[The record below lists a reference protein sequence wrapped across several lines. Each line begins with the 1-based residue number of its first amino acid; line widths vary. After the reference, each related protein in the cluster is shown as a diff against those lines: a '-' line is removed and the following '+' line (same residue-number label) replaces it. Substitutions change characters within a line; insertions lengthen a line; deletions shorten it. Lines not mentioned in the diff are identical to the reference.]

1 MNILYHLTILPPEMP
16 ECDAVLQEIEAL
28 RGHFGGDMIYLNPNR
43 PLRARR
49 LPLRLPRLVFGIHK
63 LSQLRNRE
71 RDLDIHHLFNPD
83 PFPFP
88 VLRALRRPIVYSLT
102 GGVEDGES
110 NSLSKGAIPRA
121 RHNVAFFASCAAI
134 TVADERS
141 LERLR
146 SWNLG
151 NGVLV
156 RPGVDTTRFTCS
168 RLPLRSEIK
177 LMVGSAPWSRSQF
190 RQKGI
195 EALLAAAQRSPRL
208 RLVFL
213 WRGVLADE
221 MERRV
226 HRMGLEERVEIL
238 NKKVNVNQVL
248 ASVHASVALATNPAI
263 IRSYPHSLM
272 ESLAAGKPVLVSRC
286 IPMADYVE
294 RTGCGEIVESL
305 ASTSIL
311 DAVDALAVEY
321 RELQSTAQQVGQRD
335 FSQQAMI
342 ASYERVY
349 GHILGSGES

>member
-1 MNILYHLTILPPEMP
+1 
-16 ECDAVLQEIEAL
+16 
-28 RGHFGGDMIYLNPNR
+28 
-43 PLRARR
+43 
-49 LPLRLPRLVFGIHK
+49 
-63 LSQLRNRE
+63 
-71 RDLDIHHLFNPD
+71 
-83 PFPFP
+83 
-88 VLRALRRPIVYSLT
+88 
-102 GGVEDGES
+102 
-110 NSLSKGAIPRA
+110 
-121 RHNVAFFASCAAI
+121 
-134 TVADERS
+134 
-141 LERLR
+141 
-146 SWNLG
+146 
-151 NGVLV
+151 
-156 RPGVDTTRFTCS
+156 
-168 RLPLRSEIK
+168 
-177 LMVGSAPWSRSQF
+177 MVGSAPWSRSQF